1 LTWRPPPGVV
11 TSQSFEP
18 NAVITG
24 LLSGLVMTKGVF
36 VQVLDVTDDEAIEM
50 AAQVFRGHVATRAT
64 TRP

>member
-1 LTWRPPPGVV
+1 M
-11 TSQSFEP
+11 
-18 NAVITG
+18 ITG